1 MFWKK
6 NENDEWIDETQEE
19 LWSDHRR
26 YSVIGGV
33 IVTVVLVIISLVRR
47 ADWQITVLV
56 AVSGVVLTAGLWLYF
71 SFELIAAWTGAKLA
85 KLVKKVFKIK
95 DE

>member
-6 NENDEWIDETQEE
+6 NDNGDWIDETQEE
-19 LWSDHRR
+19 LWSDKRR
-26 YSVIGGV
+26 FVMIIGV
-33 IVTVVLVIISLVRR
+33 ALTVVFVIISLVRR

-56 AVSGVVLTAGLWLYF
+56 AVSGVVITAGLWLYF